1 MNHWFDPTTLGAGEG
16 QPAIRRYDGKYPAI
30 VLDEEPEAD
39 ALKRG
44 ELLVQV
50 PGILEE
56 SEGGD
61 GQQPIEV
68 IARPSFPAGFYLI
81 PEPGT
86 RVWVEFAAGDINS
99 PLWSGV
105 WYPDD
110 APPQTADDE
119 APTRAQK
126 VIRTAAGHV
135 VQLDDTE
142 GDEKIVVRH
151 KLDSRITIDA
161 EGHIVIQHKDGMTVE
176 ITANNTI
183 NISCDTLTV
192 TAGDITLDGAV
203 HITGDTNIDGAL
215 TVGTGPSTTIDKN
228 EITGG

>member
-1 MNHWFDPTTLGAGEG
+1 MNGMLDSR
-16 QPAIRRYDGKYPAI
+16 PADARGSRAAPQRFYGKYPAI
-30 VLDEEPEAD
+30 VMEEEPEED
-39 ALKRG
+39 ALARG

-56 SEGGD
+56 NED
-61 GQQPIEV
+61 GSAQQPIEV
-68 IARPSFPAGFYLI
+68 IAKPCFPPGFFFI
-81 PEPGT
+81 PEAET

-99 PLWSGV
+99 PIWTGV

-110 APPQTADDE
+110 LVTQTAFDE
-119 APTRAQK
+119 APTRTQK
-126 VIRTAAGHV
+126 IIRTAAGHV

-142 GDEKIVVRH
+142 DDEKIIVRH

-161 EGHIVIQHKDGMTVE
+161 EGHITIEHKDGMTIE
-176 ITANNTI
+176 LTADNAIIITA
-183 NISCDTLTV
+183 DE
-192 TAGDITLDGAV
+192 ITLDGAV
-203 HITGDTNIDGAL
+203 HITGDTNIDGVL

>member
-1 MNHWFDPTTLGAGEG
+1 MNGRFDPMTGGARDS
-16 QPAIRRYDGKYPAI
+16 QLAVQRYYGKYPAI
-30 VLDEEPEAD
+30 VLDEEPEED

-56 SEGGD
+56 TEDGE

-68 IARPSFPAGFYLI
+68 IAKPSFPAGFFFI
-81 PEPGT
+81 PEPET
-86 RVWVEFAAGDINS
+86 RVWIEFAAGDINS
-99 PLWSGV
+99 PIWTGV
-105 WYPDD
+105 WYADE
-110 APPQTADDE
+110 APPQTSDDE

-126 VIRTAAGHV
+126 IIRTAAGHV
-135 VQLDDTE
+135 VQLDDTKD
-142 GDEKIVVRH
+142 DEKIVVRH

-161 EGHIVIQHKDGMTVE
+161 QGHIVIEHKDGMTIE
-176 ITANNTI
+176 ITADNAI
-183 NISCDTLTV
+183 NISCSTLTI
-192 TAGDITLDGAV
+192 TADDITMDGAV
-203 HITGDTNIDGAL
+203 HITGDTAIDGVL

>member
-1 MNHWFDPTTLGAGEG
+1 MNHWFDPITAGTGEG
-16 QPAIRRYDGKYPAI
+16 QTAARRYDGKYPAI
-30 VLDEEPEAD
+30 VLDEEPKED

-56 SEGGD
+56 SEDGA

-68 IARPSFPAGFYLI
+68 VAKPSFPAGFYVI
-81 PEPGT
+81 PEPGA

-126 VIRTAAGHV
+126 IIRTAAGHV

-151 KLDSRITIDA
+151 KLDSRIMIDA
-161 EGHIVIQHKDGMTVE
+161 EGHIAIQHKDGMTIE
-176 ITANNTI
+176 ITADNTI
-183 NISCDTLTV
+183 NISCDTFIV

-203 HITGDTNIDGAL
+203 HITGDTNIDGVL
-215 TVGTGPSTTIDKN
+215 TVGTELSTTINGN